1 MSEWNSGRSGGPRD
15 WALIEE
21 FLRADLDD
29 RRRARRWSW
38 FRRLLL
44 LIILAVLAVSF
55 FKDESSAAGAFGPH
69 TAVVAIQGEIASDSP
84 TNAQSIIDALTLAFE
99 GTDVKAV
106 ILSIDSPGGSPV
118 QADEVY
124 REIRR
129 LRKLHP
135 EIPLYAVIG
144 DTGASGAYYI
154 AVAADKIFVNPSSL
168 VGSIGVIMPGF
179 GVPSLI
185 QKLGVE
191 DRTLTAG
198 EHKNLL
204 SPTRPVDPVEREHV
218 QGVLDAVHRHFIAA
232 VKAGRGSRLSRHPD
246 LFSGY
251 FWSGDQAIA
260 LGLADAVGSVGSV
273 AREVV
278 KQDTL
283 VDYTQVPNPL
293 DSVLRRLGSSLG
305 KSLGAAFQQGL
316 SESSQLPRLQ

>member
-1 MSEWNSGRSGGPRD
+1 MSDWTSSRSNGPRD

-21 FLRADLDD
+21 FLKADLED
-29 RRRARRWSW
+29 RRRARRWRW

-44 LIILAVLAVSF
+44 LIILAALAVGF
-55 FKDESSAAGAFGPH
+55 LKEESSNAGAFGPH
-69 TAVVAIQGEIASDSP
+69 TAVVAITGEIAADSSA
-84 TNAQSIIDALTLAFE
+84 NAQGIIDALALAFDS
-99 GTDVKAV
+99 TDAKAV
-106 ILSIDSPGGSPV
+106 VLSIDSPGGSPV

-135 EIPLYAVIG
+135 AVPVYAVIG
-144 DTGASGAYYI
+144 DMGASGAYYI

-179 GVPSLI
+179 GVPNLM

-191 DRTLTAG
+191 DRTMTAG

-204 SPTRPVDPVEREHV
+204 SPTHAVDPVEREHV
-218 QGVLDAVHRHFIAA
+218 QRVLDAVHRNFIAA
-232 VKAGRGSRLSRHPD
+232 VKAGRGSRLSQSPE

-260 LGLADAVGSVGSV
+260 LGLADAVGSVASV
-273 AREVV
+273 ARDVV

-293 DSVLRRLGSSLG
+293 DSMLRRLGSTLG
-305 KSLGAAFQQGL
+305 KSVGAALQQSL
-316 SESSQLPRLQ
+316 SETAQTPRLQ

>member
-1 MSEWNSGRSGGPRD
+1 MSDWTSSRSNGSRD

-21 FLRADLDD
+21 FLKADLDD
-29 RRRARRWSW
+29 RRRARRWRW

-44 LIILAVLAVSF
+44 LTILAALAVGF
-55 FKDESSAAGAFGPH
+55 LKEESSSAGAFGPH
-69 TAVVAIQGEIASDSP
+69 TAVVAINGEIAGDSP
-84 TNAQSIIDALTLAFE
+84 ANAQSIIDALTLAF
-99 GTDVKAV
+99 DSADAKAV

-124 REIRR
+124 REVRR

-135 EIPLYAVIG
+135 AVPVYAVIG

-179 GVPSLI
+179 GVPNLM

-191 DRTLTAG
+191 DRTMTAG
-198 EHKNLL
+198 AHKNLL
-204 SPTRPVDPVEREHV
+204 SPTRVIDPVEREHV
-218 QGVLDAVHRHFIAA
+218 QGVLDAVHRNFIAA
-232 VKAGRGSRLSRHPD
+232 VKAGRGARLSQNPE

-260 LGLADAVGSVGSV
+260 LGLADAVGSVASV
-273 AREVV
+273 ARDVV

-293 DSVLRRLGSSLG
+293 DSVLRRLGSTLG
-305 KSLGAAFQQGL
+305 KSLGAALQQSFG
-316 SESSQLPRLQ
+316 EVASQPHLQ

>member
-1 MSEWNSGRSGGPRD
+1 MSDWTSSRSSGPRD

-21 FLRADLDD
+21 FLKADLED
-29 RRRARRWSW
+29 RRRARRWRW
-38 FRRLLL
+38 LRRLLL
-44 LIILAVLAVSF
+44 LIILAALAVGF
-55 FKDESSAAGAFGPH
+55 LKEESTNAGAFGPH
-69 TAVVAIQGEIASDSP
+69 TAVVAINGEIAADGP
-84 TNAQSIIDALTLAFE
+84 ANAQGIIDALTLAFE
-99 GTDVKAV
+99 STDAKAIV
-106 ILSIDSPGGSPV
+106 LSIDSPGGSPV

-135 EIPLYAVIG
+135 AVPVYAVIG

-179 GVPSLI
+179 GVPSLM

-204 SPTRPVDPVEREHV
+204 SPTSAVDPVERAHV

-232 VKAGRGSRLSRHPD
+232 VKAGRGTRLSQNPE

-260 LGLADAVGSVGSV
+260 LGLADAVGSVASV
-273 AREVV
+273 ARDVV

-293 DSVLRRLGSSLG
+293 DSVLRRLGSTLG
-305 KSLGAAFQQGL
+305 KSVGAALQQSL
-316 SESSQLPRLQ
+316 SETSQTPRLQ

>member
-1 MSEWNSGRSGGPRD
+1 MLVRS
-15 WALIEE
+15 
-21 FLRADLDD
+21 
-29 RRRARRWSW
+29 
-38 FRRLLL
+38 
-44 LIILAVLAVSF
+44 AV
-55 FKDESSAAGAFGPH
+55 
-69 TAVVAIQGEIASDSP
+69 
-84 TNAQSIIDALTLAFE
+84 
-99 GTDVKAV
+99 
-106 ILSIDSPGGSPV
+106 PV
-118 QADEVY
+118 
-124 REIRR
+124 
-129 LRKLHP
+129 
-135 EIPLYAVIG
+135 YAVIG

-154 AVAADKIFVNPSSL
+154 AVAADRIFVNPSSL

-179 GVPSLI
+179 GVPNLM

-204 SPTRPVDPVEREHV
+204 SPSRAVDPVEREHV

-232 VKAGRGSRLSRHPD
+232 VKAGRGTRLSENPE

-260 LGLADAVGSVGSV
+260 LGLADAVGSVASV
-273 AREVV
+273 ARDVV

-305 KSLGAAFQQGL
+305 KSLGTAFQKSL
-316 SESSQLPRLQ
+316 SETAQTPRLQ

>member
-1 MSEWNSGRSGGPRD
+1 MSDWTSSRSNGPRD

-21 FLRADLDD
+21 FLKADLDD
-29 RRRARRWSW
+29 RRRARRWRW

-44 LIILAVLAVSF
+44 LIILAAFAVSIL
-55 FKDESSAAGAFGPH
+55 KEESSTASAFGPH
-69 TAVVAIQGEIASDSP
+69 TAVVEIHGEIAADSP
-84 TNAQSIIDALTLAFE
+84 ANAQSIIDALTLAFE
-99 GTDVKAV
+99 STEAEAV

-124 REIRR
+124 REVRR

-135 EIPLYAVIG
+135 RIPVYAVIG

-154 AVAADKIFVNPSSL
+154 AVAADRIYVNPSSL

-179 GVPSLI
+179 GVPSLM

-204 SPTRPVDPVEREHV
+204 SPSRAVDPVEREHV

-232 VKAGRGSRLSRHPD
+232 VKTGRGARLSKNPD

-260 LGLADAVGSVGSV
+260 LGLADAVGSVSSV

-293 DSVLRRLGSSLG
+293 DSVLRRLGSTLG
-305 KSLGAAFQQGL
+305 KSVSEALQQTLGASAQT
-316 SESSQLPRLQ
+316 PRLQ